1 MNFYDLTHDK
11 FGGLD
16 FHGLGPLCKIIFS
29 LFFLYLVVKMKLI
42 VPKQFYI
49 LLILFGIAC
58 YLNTYKYI
66 QIARLCPKEI
76 FFLTVTSHEDLFI
89 GTISLFSALLLA
101 I

>member
-11 FGGLD
+11 YGGLD
-16 FHGLGPLCKIIFS
+16 FHGLGPICKIIFS
-29 LFFLYLVVKMKLI
+29 IFFLYLVVKNKLI
-42 VPKQFYI
+42 LPKQFSI

-66 QIARLCPKEI
+66 QITRTCPKEI
-76 FFLTVTSHEDLFI
+76 FFLTTTSHEDIFI

>member
-1 MNFYDLTHDK
+1 MNLYDLTHDK

-16 FHGLGPLCKIIFS
+16 FHGLGPICKIIFS
-29 LFFLYLVVKMKLI
+29 VFFLFLVVKNKLI
-42 VPKQFYI
+42 LPKQFYI

-66 QIARLCPKEI
+66 KITRICPKEI
-76 FFLTVTSHEDLFI
+76 YFLTMTSHEDLFI
-89 GTISLFSALLLA
+89 GTISLFSGLLLA

>member
-11 FGGLD
+11 YGGLD
-16 FHGLGPLCKIIFS
+16 FHGLGPICKIIFS
-29 LFFLYLVVKMKLI
+29 IFFLYLVVKNKLI
-42 VPKQFYI
+42 LPKQFSV

-66 QIARLCPKEI
+66 QITRTCPKEI
-76 FFLTVTSHEDLFI
+76 FFLTTTSHEDIFI

>member
-11 FGGLD
+11 YGGLD
-16 FHGLGPLCKIIFS
+16 FHGLGPICKIIFS
-29 LFFLYLVVKMKLI
+29 IFFLYLVVKNKLI
-42 VPKQFYI
+42 LPKQFSV

-58 YLNTYKYI
+58 YFNTYKYI
-66 QIARLCPKEI
+66 QITRICPKEI
-76 FFLTVTSHEDLFI
+76 FFLTTTSHEDIFI